1 MTITVKDL
9 KAIFQKIKTNSTLSV
24 LTAIILGYLVIQI
37 SRYFSSI
44 TVPFVKQYFELNFY
58 TRQTFFKLY
67 MVLFSILIIWIVNNK
82 SLKNYGFTSAKNI
95 RYSRMILITIGISI
109 LSFIVGNIVFNGVL
123 AHLFPT
129 GNSKT
134 FSTPDSMI
142 EMILTVWIWSSI
154 CEEVLVRG
162 LVQGFTNHLKNIKLF
177 GLSISVIVSGLFFG
191 AMHLSLLKAGMG
203 LWFVCFIVFD
213 TTVIGLLAAYYREK
227 SDSLLPPILIHF
239 LANFIGSL
247 PLIIITILGL
257 ELPM

>member
-1 MTITVKDL
+1 MNKLIH
-9 KAIFQKIKTNSTLSV
+9 KIKSNTLLSI
-24 LTAIILGYLVIQI
+24 LTAIILGYLVIQV

-44 TVPFVKQYFELNFY
+44 TVPFIKQYFELNFY
-58 TRQTFFKLY
+58 TQQTFFKLY
-67 MVLFSILIIWIVNNK
+67 MLLFSILVIWIVNNK
-82 SLKNYGFTSAKNI
+82 SVKNYGFTSAKNI
-95 RYSRMILITIGISI
+95 KYSRMILITIGISI
-109 LSFIVGNIVFNGVL
+109 LSFIVGNMLFNGVL

-129 GNSKT
+129 GNTKS
-134 FSTPDSMI
+134 FSPPNSI
-142 EMILTVWIWSSI
+142 LEMILTVWIWSSI

-162 LVQGFTNHLKNIKLF
+162 LVQGFTNHLKNTKLF

-203 LWFVCFIVFD
+203 LWFVSFIVFD
-213 TTVIGLLAAYYREK
+213 TTVIGILAAYYREK

>member
-1 MTITVKDL
+1 MNKLIH
-9 KAIFQKIKTNSTLSV
+9 KIKSNTLLSI
-24 LTAIILGYLVIQI
+24 LTAIILGYLVIQV

-44 TVPFVKQYFELNFY
+44 TVPFIKQYFELNFY
-58 TRQTFFKLY
+58 TQQTFFKLY
-67 MVLFSILIIWIVNNK
+67 MLLFSILVIWIVNNK
-82 SLKNYGFTSAKNI
+82 SVKNYGFTSAKNI
-95 RYSRMILITIGISI
+95 KYSRMILITIGISI
-109 LSFIVGNIVFNGVL
+109 LSFIVGNMLFNGVL

-129 GNSKT
+129 GNTKS
-134 FSTPDSMI
+134 FSPPNSI
-142 EMILTVWIWSSI
+142 LEMILTVWIWSSI

-162 LVQGFTNHLKNIKLF
+162 LVQGFTNHLKNTKLF

-191 AMHLSLLKAGMG
+191 AMHLSLFKAGMG

-213 TTVIGLLAAYYREK
+213 TTVIGILAAYYREK
-227 SDSLLPPILIHF
+227 SDSLLPPIFIHF

>member
-1 MTITVKDL
+1 MNELI
-9 KAIFQKIKTNSTLSV
+9 QKIKNNAILSIA
-24 LTAIILGYLVIQI
+24 TAVILGYLVILI
-37 SRYFSSI
+37 SRYLSGI
-44 TVPFVKQYFELNFY
+44 TVPYIKQYFELNFY

-67 MVLFSILIIWIVNNK
+67 MLVFSIIIIWIVNK
-82 SLKNYGFTSAKNI
+82 RSLKNYGFTSAKNI

-129 GNSKT
+129 GNTKS
-134 FSTPDSMI
+134 FSPPNSII

-162 LVQGFTNHLKNIKLF
+162 LVQGFTNHLKSIKLF

-191 AMHLSLLKAGMG
+191 AMHLSLLNAGMG

-227 SDSLLPPILIHF
+227 SDSLLPPIFIHF

-247 PLIIITILGL
+247 PLVIMTILGI